1 MRVLMISGDRN
12 LARKGTSAHERF
24 KLQVAQVDALVLALW
39 PQQFL
44 KPFLQKGKV
53 DIVTSQDPFWRGV
66 VALLAA
72 RIYKAKL
79 NIQVHADLEAQSL
92 IKRLLARIVLVRAN
106 SVRVVSER
114 VGNQVSL
121 LTQAPVSVLPIFVD
135 VERFRALSRQSHPRF
150 SKVIL
155 WIGRFEAEKDPL
167 LALEV
172 VRKVREAGIDA
183 GLVMLGKGRLGAA
196 LHARAL
202 SLGVASHVE
211 FAGWQDPTKRLGEA
225 DVVLCTSQAE
235 SYGASIIEALA
246 AGVPVVAPD
255 VGLAGEAGALITE
268 REMLAQKTI
277 EVLRSNTKGHLALTL
292 PDAETWAK
300 QWRETLN

>member
-1 MRVLMISGDRN
+1 MRVLMISGDKN
-12 LARKGTSAHERF
+12 LLREGTSAHERF
-24 KLQVAQVDALVLALW
+24 KLQAGAVEKLQLILW

-44 KPFLQKGKV
+44 KPFFVRGPFDV
-53 DIVTSQDPFWRGV
+53 VTSQDPFWRGM
-66 VALLAA
+66 VAWFVA
-72 RIYKAKL
+72 RRLHARL
-79 NIQVHADLEAQSL
+79 NLQVHADLDAQSL
-92 IKRLLARIVLVRAN
+92 LKLILSMIMLRHADSI
-106 SVRVVSER
+106 RVVSEDLSVR
-114 VGNQVSL
+114 VARR
-121 LTQAPVSVLPIFVD
+121 TDAPVSVLPVFVD
-135 VERFRALSRQSHPRF
+135 VGRFAALPRQQHPHF

-155 WIGRFEAEKDPL
+155 WIGRFEGEKDPL

-183 GLVMLGKGRLGAA
+183 GLVMLGKGRLSGA

-211 FAGWQDPTKRLGEA
+211 FAGWQDPAKRLGQA

-268 REMLAQKTI
+268 RAMLAQKTI
-277 EVLRSNTKGHLALTL
+277 EVLRSNTRGHLLLTL

-300 QWRETLN
+300 HWRETLN